1 MLKALNNNKEN
12 FIFTINL
19 KKNKM
24 NLIKKISAIVVIAA
38 ISISCDGKKK
48 EADTNEII
56 ADTTEVVADTTQ
68 VVASTTIVDVA
79 AGNPEFSTLVAAVK
93 AAGLVETLSGEG
105 PFTVFAP
112 TNAAFDKLP
121 AGTVEGLLKPE
132 NLEKL
137 KGLLTYHVVAGKFDA
152 AAVTEAINKG
162 KGKFTVTTV
171 QGGKIDL
178 SLKNGK
184 VTLTDANGK
193 TSTVVIADVNASNG
207 VIHAIDGVVM
217 PK

>member
-1 MLKALNNNKEN
+1 
-12 FIFTINL
+12 
-19 KKNKM
+19 M
-24 NLIKKISAIVVIAA
+24 NLVKKISTIVVIAA

-48 EADTNEII
+48 EGETTDVAT
-56 ADTTEVVADTTQ
+56 DTTEVVADTTK
-68 VVASTTIVDVA
+68 VETASTIVDVA
-79 AGNPEFSTLVAAVK
+79 LGNPDFSTLVAAVK
-93 AAGLVETLSGEG
+93 AAGLVETLSSEG

-121 AGTVEGLLKPE
+121 AGAVDSLLKPE

-152 AAVTEAINKG
+152 AAVTEAITKG

-178 SLKNGK
+178 GLKDGK

-193 TSTVVIADVNASNG
+193 TSTVVIADVAASNG
-207 VIHAIDGVVM
+207 VIHAIDSVVM

>member
-1 MLKALNNNKEN
+1 
-12 FIFTINL
+12 
-19 KKNKM
+19 M
-24 NLIKKISAIVVIAA
+24 NLVKKISTIVVIAA

-48 EADTNEII
+48 EAETTDVAI
-56 ADTTEVVADTTQ
+56 DTTEVVADTSKVET
-68 VVASTTIVDVA
+68 ATTIVDVA
-79 AGNPEFSTLVAAVK
+79 SGNPDFSTLVAAVK
-93 AAGLVETLSGEG
+93 AAGLVETLSSEG

-121 AGTVEGLLKPE
+121 AGTVDGLLKPE

-152 AAVTEAINKG
+152 AAVTEAITKG

-178 SLKNGK
+178 GLKDGK

-193 TSTVVIADVNASNG
+193 TSTVVIADVAASNG
-207 VIHAIDGVVM
+207 VIHAIDSVVM

>member
-1 MLKALNNNKEN
+1 M
-12 FIFTINL
+12 
-19 KKNKM
+19 
-24 NLIKKISAIVVIAA
+24 
-38 ISISCDGKKK
+38 
-48 EADTNEII
+48 
-56 ADTTEVVADTTQ
+56 
-68 VVASTTIVDVA
+68 
-79 AGNPEFSTLVAAVK
+79 
-93 AAGLVETLSGEG
+93 
-105 PFTVFAP
+105 
-112 TNAAFDKLP
+112 
-121 AGTVEGLLKPE
+121 KPE

>member
-1 MLKALNNNKEN
+1 
-12 FIFTINL
+12 
-19 KKNKM
+19 M
-24 NLIKKISAIVVIAA
+24 NLVKKISAIVVIAA

-48 EADTNEII
+48 EADINEII
-56 ADTTEVVADTTQ
+56 ADTTEVAADTTQ

-79 AGNPEFSTLVAAVK
+79 AGNPEFSTLVSAVK
-93 AAGLVETLSGEG
+93 AAGLEETLSSEG

-112 TNAAFDKLP
+112 TNAAFGKLP
-121 AGTVEGLLKPE
+121 AGTVDGLLKPE

-152 AAVTEAINKG
+152 AAVTEAITEG

-178 SLKNGK
+178 GLKDGK

-193 TSTVVIADVNASNG
+193 TSTVVIADVAASNG
-207 VIHAIDGVVM
+207 VIHAIDGVVT

>member
-1 MLKALNNNKEN
+1 
-12 FIFTINL
+12 
-19 KKNKM
+19 
-24 NLIKKISAIVVIAA
+24 
-38 ISISCDGKKK
+38 
-48 EADTNEII
+48 
-56 ADTTEVVADTTQ
+56 
-68 VVASTTIVDVA
+68 VAS
-79 AGNPEFSTLVAAVK
+79 GNPDFSTLVAAVK
-93 AAGLVETLSGEG
+93 AAGLVETLSSEG

-121 AGTVEGLLKPE
+121 AGTVDGLLKPE

-152 AAVTEAINKG
+152 AAVTEAITKG

-178 SLKNGK
+178 GLKDGK

-193 TSTVVIADVNASNG
+193 TSTVVIADVAASNG
-207 VIHAIDGVVM
+207 VIHAIDSVVM